1 MDSNDGL
8 IFAYIIDGEGGGT
21 AVDWQGI
28 SLKERPVSLKI
39 YIRRATVPPSPRRN

>member
-21 AVDWQGI
+21 TVDWKGN
-28 SLKERPVSLKI
+28 SDW
-39 YIRRATVPPSPRRN
+39 